1 MNPAEVEF
9 LAENQTIQIT
19 PNFSHDRLYLIC
31 GEVGPFRPGIPV
43 QVPLWMAINL
53 KQRQK
58 CRLTAPEWMTVETL
72 TKIKED
78 EGQSKTFTPMPD
90 EHYMVTT
97 QLILGAAPHDI
108 PNTDEIRILVKV
120 VFLYI
125 ECIQHTKQL
134 SLLTGYLGHEN
145 CQIEILC

>member
-9 LAENQTIQIT
+9 LAENQTIQII

-43 QVPLWMAINL
+43 HVPLWLALNL

-58 CRLTAPEWMTVETL
+58 CRLSAPEWMTVETL
-72 TKIKED
+72 TKVKED
-78 EGQSKTFTPMPD
+78 ESVSRTFTQMPD
-90 EHYMVTT
+90 DHYMVTT

-108 PNTDEIRILVKV
+108 QNADEVRTLVKV
-120 VFLYI
+120 
-125 ECIQHTKQL
+125 
-134 SLLTGYLGHEN
+134 S
-145 CQIEILC
+145 

>member
-9 LAENQTIQIT
+9 LAENQSIQII

-43 QVPLWMAINL
+43 QIPLWMAINL

-58 CRLTAPEWMTVETL
+58 CRLTAPEWMNVDTL

-108 PNTDEIRILVKV
+108 ANADEIRMLVKV
-120 VFLYI
+120 ISNIY
-125 ECIQHTKQL
+125 
-134 SLLTGYLGHEN
+134 
-145 CQIEILC
+145 